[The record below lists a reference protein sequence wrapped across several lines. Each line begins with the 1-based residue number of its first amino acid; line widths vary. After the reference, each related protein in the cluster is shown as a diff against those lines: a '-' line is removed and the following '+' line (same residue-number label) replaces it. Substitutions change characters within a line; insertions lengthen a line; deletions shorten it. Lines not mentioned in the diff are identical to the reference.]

1 MNRLLPVVPRSL
13 TPAVGVMV
21 LAAMTASGAQA
32 ADCDRA
38 CLKGMI
44 TKYVDAVVAHDPSR
58 LPLAANVRFTEDSK
72 ELKLGEGLWKTAT
85 RKGDFRQDYIDL
97 KKQIAASHV
106 MLFEENAQV
115 LYSVVLRV
123 ADRKITGIET
133 LVDRI
138 TPASRFKPDSLDN
151 PLPGM
156 SAPVPAGKR
165 MPRAEM
171 IRAALLYPEGLRIG
185 NFTDAKTPFAKEAY
199 RVENGT
205 FIAGVGGPRPNAP
218 GMFTQKIMLHPDVK
232 ASVAAV
238 DEEEG
243 IVLLWMNFGD
253 THSYGPGN
261 ALVTFEAFKVWG
273 GEIHAI
279 NAFFRIL
286 PKETQRGWPSAE

>member
-1 MNRLLPVVPRSL
+1 MNRFLQVVPG
-13 TPAVGVMV
+13 A
-21 LAAMTASGAQA
+21 LALVAMTASAAQA

-44 TKYVDAVVAHDPSR
+44 TTYVDAMVAHDPAR
-58 LPLAANVRFTEDSK
+58 LPLAANARFTEDSQD
-72 ELKLGEGLWKTAT
+72 LKPGEGLWKTVT
-85 RKGDFRQDYIDL
+85 KKGDFRQDYIDA

-106 MLFEENAQV
+106 MLFEDNATV

-123 ADRKITGIET
+123 ADQKITGIET
-133 LVDRI
+133 LVDRLM
-138 TPASRFKPDSLDN
+138 PNSRFKPDSLEK
-151 PLPGM
+151 PLGGM

-171 IRAALLYPEGLRIG
+171 IAAALRYPEGLRIG
-185 NFTDAKTPFAKEAY
+185 NFTDAKTPFSKEAY
-199 RVENGT
+199 RVENGM
-205 FIAGVGGPRPNAP
+205 FIAGEGGPRPNAP
-218 GMFTQKIMLHPDVK
+218 GLFTQKIMLHPDVK

-253 THSYGPGN
+253 TNSYGPGN